1 MKSNFFHPATGLTIL
16 LVAGLFVACGGASQ
30 SDIGQEAAPTTV
42 TTANPSPTT
51 ASSFALRRD
60 TPTEIPAVTS
70 DQLLRIAEVPPD
82 LPPYDRNDW
91 KHWVD
96 EDKDCQNTRHEVLIE
111 ESLAKVAFKT
121 DRKCQVAT
129 GEWFDPYTG
138 ETVTDATRLDIDH
151 MIPLKN
157 AHDSG
162 GWAWDKSR
170 KAAFANEMSYADH
183 LIAVTASA
191 NRKKGARGPEEW
203 KPTNRGYW
211 CDYAIDWVQIKID
224 WDLSATKAERGAL
237 QEMLETCD
245 STPSI
250 QAVSPKA
257 ESPTTVKEAVP
268 PAAASSNSSEVRIAS
283 IDCKGKPEVVTI
295 ENSGA
300 STRDMT
306 EWKVSDDGLGYTFNF
321 PNGFLMRPG
330 SSVKLVSGGSGQDT
344 ESVIYWKTRT
354 VWNNDGDTARR
365 FDPSGET
372 VSERECP

>member
-16 LVAGLFVACGGASQ
+16 LVTVVLLACGGASQ
-30 SDIGQEAAPTTV
+30 TDIGQEVSSTTV
-42 TTANPSPTT
+42 MTANLSPTI
-51 ASSFALRRD
+51 ASSFALRGD
-60 TPTEIPAVTS
+60 TSTEIPAVVP
-70 DQLLRIAEVPPD
+70 DQLLRIAEVSPD
-82 LPPYDRNDW
+82 LPSYDRDDW

-96 EDKDCQNTRHEVLIE
+96 EDRDCQNTRHEVLID

-121 DRKCQVAT
+121 DRKCQVAM

-157 AHDSG
+157 AHNSG

-183 LIAVTASA
+183 LVAVTASA
-191 NRKKGARGPEEW
+191 NRKKGAKGPEAW
-203 KPTNRGYW
+203 KPTNKGYW
-211 CDYAIDWVQIKID
+211 CDYAVDWVRIKTD
-224 WDLSATKAERGAL
+224 WDLSATKAEWGAL
-237 QEMLETCD
+237 EEMLETCD

-250 QAVSPKA
+250 PAVSPKA

-268 PAAASSNSSEVRIAS
+268 PAAASSNSLDVRIAS

-306 EWKVSDDGLGYTFNF
+306 GWKVSDDGLGHTFNF
-321 PNGFLMRPG
+321 PNGFLLRPG
-330 SSVKLVSGGSGQDT
+330 SSMKLVTGGSGQDT

-354 VWNNDGDTARR
+354 VWNNDGDTARL